1 MAVDTQRIN
10 DFMTYASF
18 LWSGPLQITI
28 ALFLLWQQLGLA
40 SLAGVGLIVMIL
52 PLNFLISNGMSVNMD
67 ITMKIK
73 DKKMKLLNEILNAIK
88 VLKMYAWEMSFRDK
102 VFNLRQKEID
112 FLKKFFAWNGFM
124 VFFANATPFLVRPW
138 LIY

>member
-18 LWSGPLQITI
+18 LWSGPLQIAI

-112 FLKKFFAWNGFM
+112 FLKRFFAWNGFI
-124 VFFANATPFLVRPW
+124 VFFSNATPFLVRPYT
-138 LIY
+138 IY